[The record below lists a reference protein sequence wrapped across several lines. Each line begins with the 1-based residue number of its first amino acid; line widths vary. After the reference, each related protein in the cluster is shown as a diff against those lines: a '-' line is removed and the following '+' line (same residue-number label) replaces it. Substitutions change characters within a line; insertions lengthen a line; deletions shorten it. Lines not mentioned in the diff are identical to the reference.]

1 MPDVVYHT
9 VDGLQITLESWNWER
24 HIQPRHP
31 EVTEQDIADA
41 LTAPQR
47 ICDHRTI
54 STQRVYQGAPRTRG
68 FFRGSF
74 PVVAVEVTNA
84 QTGRV
89 VTAYLTTLAYLGQQR
104 WPSM

>member
-1 MPDVVYHT
+1 MSDVVYHT
-9 VDGLQITLESWNWER
+9 VDGLQVILESWNWER
-24 HIQPRHP
+24 HIQLRHP
-31 EVTEQDIADA
+31 EVTKQDIADA

-54 STQRVYQGAPRTRG
+54 STQRVYQGSPRTRG

-74 PVVAVEVTNA
+74 PVVVVEVTNA

-89 VTAYLTTLAYLGQQR
+89 VTAYLTTLAYSAQHQ
-104 WPSM
+104 WPLM

>member
-1 MPDVVYHT
+1 MPDMVYHT
-9 VDGLQITLESWNWER
+9 VDGLQVTLELWNWER
-24 HIQPRHP
+24 YIQPRHP
-31 EVTEQDIADA
+31 EVTEQDMADA

-47 ICDHRTI
+47 ICDHRAI
-54 STQRVYQGAPRTRG
+54 STQRVYQGSPRPRG

-74 PVVAVEVTNA
+74 PVVVVEVTNA

-89 VTAYLTTLAYLGQQR
+89 VTAYLTTLAYPGQQR

>member
-9 VDGLQITLESWNWER
+9 VDGLQVTLESWNWEL

-47 ICDHRTI
+47 ISDHRAI
-54 STQRVYQGAPRTRG
+54 STQRVYQGAQGPG
-68 FFRGSF
+68 AFFA
-74 PVVAVEVTNA
+74 VAF
-84 QTGRV
+84 
-89 VTAYLTTLAYLGQQR
+89 R
-104 WPSM
+104 WSL

>member
-9 VDGLQITLESWNWER
+9 VDGLRVTLESWNWEC

-31 EVTEQDIADA
+31 EVTEQDIADV

-54 STQRVYQGAPRTRG
+54 PAQRVYQGAPRIRG
-68 FFRGSF
+68 FFHGSF
-74 PVVAVEVTNA
+74 PVVVVEVTNA

-89 VTAYLTTLAYLGQQR
+89 VTAYLTTLACLGQQR

>member
-9 VDGLQITLESWNWER
+9 VDGLQVTLKSWNWER

-54 STQRVYQGAPRTRG
+54 SAQRVYQGSPRTRG

-74 PVVAVEVTNA
+74 PVVVVEVTNA

-89 VTAYLTTLAYLGQQR
+89 VTAYMTTLAYLGQQR
-104 WPSM
+104 WPPM

>member
-9 VDGLQITLESWNWER
+9 VDRLQVTLESWNWER
-24 HIQPRHP
+24 HMQPRHP
-31 EVTEQDIADA
+31 EVRGQDIANA

-54 STQRVYQGAPRTRG
+54 STKRVHQGTPRTRG

-74 PVVAVEVTNA
+74 PMVIVEVIKA
-84 QTGRV
+84 QKGRII
-89 VTAYLTTLAYLGQQR
+89 TAYLTTLAYLGQQR

>member
-9 VDGLQITLESWNWER
+9 VDGLQVTLESWNWER
-24 HIQPRHP
+24 HIQPRDP
-31 EVTEQDIADA
+31 EVTEQDIAGA

-47 ICDHRTI
+47 ICDHRTL
-54 STQRVYQGAPRTRG
+54 STQRVYQGSPRPRG

-74 PVVAVEVTNA
+74 PVVVVEVTNA
-84 QTGRV
+84 QTGKV

>member
-9 VDGLQITLESWNWER
+9 VDGLQVTLESWNWER

-31 EVTEQDIADA
+31 EVTAQDIANA

-47 ICDHRTI
+47 ICDHRII
-54 STQRVYQGAPRTRG
+54 STQRVYQVAPRPRG

-74 PVVAVEVTNA
+74 PVVVVEVTNA

-89 VTAYLTTLAYLGQQR
+89 ITAYLTTLAYSGQQR

>member
-9 VDGLQITLESWNWER
+9 VDGLQVILESWNWER
-24 HIQPRHP
+24 HIQLRHP
-31 EVTEQDIADA
+31 EVTKQDIADA

-54 STQRVYQGAPRTRG
+54 STQRVYQGSPRTRG
-68 FFRGSF
+68 FFSGSF
-74 PVVAVEVTNA
+74 PVVVVEVTNA

>member
-1 MPDVVYHT
+1 MPDVVYYT
-9 VDGLQITLESWNWER
+9 VDGLQVALESWNWER

-47 ICDHRTI
+47 ICDHRTL

-74 PVVAVEVTNA
+74 PVVIVEVINA
-84 QTGRV
+84 QTGRI

>member
-9 VDGLQITLESWNWER
+9 VDGLQVTLESWNWER

-31 EVTEQDIADA
+31 EMTEQDIVDA
-41 LTAPQR
+41 LTAPQC
-47 ICDHRTI
+47 ICDHRI
-54 STQRVYQGAPRTRG
+54 MSTQRMYQGFPRTWG

-74 PVVAVEVTNA
+74 PVVVFEVTNA
-84 QTGRV
+84 QTGRG

>member
-9 VDGLQITLESWNWER
+9 VDGLQVTLELWNWER

-54 STQRVYQGAPRTRG
+54 STQRGYQGSPRTRG

-74 PVVAVEVTNA
+74 LVVVVEVTNA